1 MDIEAE
7 IRNRSSNPEQLEGL
21 YRSLAEQNQ
30 VKEFQAALL
39 TCYRETPENQL
50 FGAWYYRLQGT
61 EQVSS
66 REGRTVNWILA
77 VPLGIL
83 TGLIYWALSDFQKL
97 VLLDEIPYLLL
108 WWSPIATM
116 GALVF
121 LAVTSKSNHRRS
133 VAVFLG
139 LLVMTIYVTLMPPML
154 EAGWKQEQLLVL
166 GAIHL
171 PLLSWVALG
180 ISEIGLKSSIE
191 DRFAFLKKSIE
202 VMVVAGL
209 YLIAGVAFGAI
220 TIGMFAALN
229 ITFPEI
235 WLRLI
240 GAGGFGLLPVM
251 AVATIY
257 DPNKSPSEQDFEMG
271 LSQFISTMMRLL
283 LPLTLIVLAIY
294 IVVIPFNFLEPYNNR
309 ELLIVYNLMLFAI
322 MGLLLGATPFKKD
335 DVSPR
340 VQRWLRNAIISTV
353 ILVVLVSI
361 YALSAT
367 VYRTFDGGLTFN
379 RLTVIGWNVVNI
391 YLLILLIYRYFKDG
405 SINWVTS
412 LQGIFAL
419 ATAVYTVW
427 AMALMVLLPL
437 ISLIL

>member
-7 IRNRSSNPEQLEGL
+7 IRNRGSNPEQLEAL
-21 YRSLAEQNQ
+21 YRSLAEQNL
-30 VKEFQAALL
+30 VKEFQAALVA
-39 TCYRETPENQL
+39 CYGETPENQL
-50 FGAWYYRLQGT
+50 FGAWYYRFQGT
-61 EQVSS
+61 EEVSS
-66 REGRTVNWILA
+66 QDARVVNWILA
-77 VPLGIL
+77 VVLGIL
-83 TGLIYWALSDFQKL
+83 TGLIYWALSDFQQLVMLDKL
-97 VLLDEIPYLLL
+97 PYLFL

-116 GALVF
+116 GALIF
-121 LAVTSKSNHRRS
+121 LAVTSKRNYRRT
-133 VAVFLG
+133 VAVVLG
-139 LLVMTIYVTLMPPML
+139 LLAVAIYTSLIPPIL
-154 EAGWKQEQLLVL
+154 EAGWKQDQLLVL
-166 GAIHL
+166 VAIHL

-180 ISEIGLKSSIE
+180 VSEVGLKSAIE

-220 TIGMFAALN
+220 TIGMFEALN

-257 DPNKSPSEQDFEMG
+257 DPNKSPAEQDFKMG
-271 LSQFISTMMRLL
+271 LSQFIATMMRLL

-322 MGLLLGATPFKKD
+322 MGLLLGATPFTKD
-335 DVSPR
+335 DISPK
-340 VQRWLRNAIISTV
+340 VQRWLRIAIISTA

-379 RLTVIGWNVVNI
+379 RLAVIGWNMVNI
-391 YLLILLIYRYFKDG
+391 CLLILLIYKYFKDG
-405 SINWVTS
+405 SENWVTS
-412 LQGIFAL
+412 LQAIFAL
-419 ATAVYTVW
+419 ATGVYMVW
-427 AMALMVLLPL
+427 ALMLVVLLPL
-437 ISLIL
+437 LSLIL